1 MEPLAPVLK
10 DDVLV
15 RVSENCHLVV
25 TSTLFFIDAK
35 IGENV
40 GSFVV
45 SRSVLEKAFIEADE
59 KMEEVREKRK
69 QDEILRRLKEKGD

>member
-10 DDVLV
+10 EDVLV
-15 RVSENCHLVV
+15 EVNENCHLVV

-35 IGENV
+35 VGNNY
-40 GSFVV
+40 GSFVIP
-45 SRSVLEKAFIEADE
+45 RSLLEKAFVEADE